1 MLSEYVV
8 RFLIHGKCD
17 IQQLKTKA
25 EAEHMSIQTF
35 LGLGT
40 ATTAGEGVKMALRNA
55 LVRRNVKEHVATP
68 PEFVNTAST
77 NPFYFG
83 VSEPPTQTGNTD
95 HVSPR
100 PAFMN
105 TASTKPFSF
114 GGVSEPTTQ
123 TGQTPGRGTLGRSR
137 STSGTPLGTPH
148 QGTST
153 PGRNRNNHCP
163 KSPKTRTHSPYRR
176 SPIRQKANQSA
187 ADRYGHVSRH
197 RHNSEIENAHPNTGD
212 DADEMI
218 ATMMTGV
225 NLNDLEDSK
234 KLLEIPLPIFVG
246 ELVTPAGFKRL
257 LNKVLKCN
265 PQIGDL
271 TQTQK
276 NCMAKDA
283 NQNFIDSINY
293 QEKLRRGIL
302 SDTEDDLTD
311 TRANLDCV
319 APRMTQRCNEIKN
332 KFSEL
337 TNEKNQQIVKLKQE
351 LEAIEIEKQS
361 ALKQCKS
368 DFSNESLELEREILD
383 GENQVAK
390 VKESLAR
397 ELTLPKAKQFL
408 IEKVT
413 KLLLEIVEDHSSGN
427 VDEKYIAEKEK
438 VAAKLV
444 ETMQKFEDEN
454 TDELKHLVFEG
465 IVFDQMQS

>member
-1 MLSEYVV
+1 
-8 RFLIHGKCD
+8 
-17 IQQLKTKA
+17 
-25 EAEHMSIQTF
+25 
-35 LGLGT
+35 
-40 ATTAGEGVKMALRNA
+40 
-55 LVRRNVKEHVATP
+55 
-68 PEFVNTAST
+68 
-77 NPFYFG
+77 
-83 VSEPPTQTGNTD
+83 
-95 HVSPR
+95 
-100 PAFMN
+100 
-105 TASTKPFSF
+105 
-114 GGVSEPTTQ
+114 
-123 TGQTPGRGTLGRSR
+123 
-137 STSGTPLGTPH
+137 
-148 QGTST
+148 
-153 PGRNRNNHCP
+153 
-163 KSPKTRTHSPYRR
+163 
-176 SPIRQKANQSA
+176 
-187 ADRYGHVSRH
+187 
-197 RHNSEIENAHPNTGD
+197 
-212 DADEMI
+212 
-218 ATMMTGV
+218 
-225 NLNDLEDSK
+225 
-234 KLLEIPLPIFVG
+234 
-246 ELVTPAGFKRL
+246 
-257 LNKVLKCN
+257 
-265 PQIGDL
+265 
-271 TQTQK
+271 
-276 NCMAKDA
+276 MAKDA